1 MINVMFSALTSFTF
15 LLYYRLGNV
24 CQGRSKQGR
33 LTLGISYEDCYAQEI
48 SHIVCKISV
57 CDNEQ
62 NFKIYFS
69 TLAVAQWVRDWSSG
83 HRVVQPEDSSPDG
96 DI

>member
-1 MINVMFSALTSFTF
+1 MHRKSPISSA
-15 LLYYRLGNV
+15 
-24 CQGRSKQGR
+24 
-33 LTLGISYEDCYAQEI
+33 
-48 SHIVCKISV
+48 ISV

-83 HRVVQPEDSSPDG
+83 HRVVQPKGSSPYG
-96 DI
+96 HIYEFFFQQ

>member
-1 MINVMFSALTSFTF
+1 MHRKSPVSSA
-15 LLYYRLGNV
+15 
-24 CQGRSKQGR
+24 
-33 LTLGISYEDCYAQEI
+33 
-48 SHIVCKISV
+48 ISV

-96 DI
+96 DIYQFFFSNDFYISFVRPNGLQ